1 MTSMTRLF
9 AAVLLLIA
17 VMETASSNQSADP
30 GMHPFLSSK
39 FNLSIGGFL
48 PRKDIKLSARG
59 TLEDDE
65 ILIDFNETFEGGETE
80 DVFAVDF
87 LWRFGK
93 KWWMSAEMYSTDFR
107 EGAVLEKDKEWNN
120 VLFPAGSFARAG
132 FSTDLYRVVIGRQV
146 YSSERGEFGVGI
158 GIHWLKLGAFIE
170 GEAIIN
176 NSTSGFRRESVRADA
191 PLPNLSF
198 WYVHAFNSRWA
209 GFTRFDVFSASV
221 KEYSG
226 GLWNT
231 VVGVEYQLSD
241 KFGVSLSYKNF
252 VLDVDVDKRGWYGQ
266 VEYSQKGPFLGLT
279 ATW

>member
-1 MTSMTRLF
+1 MTT
-9 AAVLLLIA
+9 V
-17 VMETASSNQSADP
+17 VETAGADPSADS
-30 GMHPFLSSK
+30 GIHPFLSSK

-59 TLEDDE
+59 TFEDDE
-65 ILIDFNETFEGGETE
+65 FLIDFDETFEGGETE
-80 DVFAVDF
+80 EVFALYF

-93 KWWMSAEMYSTDFR
+93 KWLLSAELYSTDFR
-107 EGAVLEKDKEWNN
+107 EGAVLEEDKEWND

-132 FSTDLYRVVIGRQV
+132 FSTDLYRVVFGRHF
-146 YSSERGEFGVGI
+146 YTSERGEFGVGI
-158 GIHWLKLGAFIE
+158 GIHWLKLAAFME
-170 GEAIIN
+170 GEAIIDD
-176 NSTSGFRRESVRADA
+176 STSGFRRESVGANA

-209 GFTRFDVFSASV
+209 AFTRLDIFSASV

-231 VVGVEYQLSD
+231 VVGVEYQVSR

-252 VLDVDVDKRGWYGQ
+252 VLDLDVDKRGWYGQ
-266 VEYSQKGPFLGLT
+266 LEYTQTGPFMAVT